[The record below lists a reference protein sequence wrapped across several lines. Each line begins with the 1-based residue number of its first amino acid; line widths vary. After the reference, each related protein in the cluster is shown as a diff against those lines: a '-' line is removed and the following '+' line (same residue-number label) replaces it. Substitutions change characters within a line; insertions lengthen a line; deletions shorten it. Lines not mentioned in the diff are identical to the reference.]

1 MCQGTRDMFTSAV
14 LFRCFGSAADRRSIR
29 NFRLNVAEELWATL
43 RLRGLTQFAPTFV
56 TCRVLAVPEIP
67 LRADLLFGAGV
78 PSWAIELAARGP
90 EPNTAG
96 TAASWPPERSGRP
109 DLPRAPTIRR
119 ASMQAALEAARP
131 EHRAK
136 ALASERKPKGLGPT
150 VPGQTNLLHSFPS
163 YAVPPDGL
171 VGPLRSLSFLLYVEL
186 SIMNYPR
193 NVISTKVG

>member
-1 MCQGTRDMFTSAV
+1 M
-14 LFRCFGSAADRRSIR
+14 
-29 NFRLNVAEELWATL
+29 AEELWATL

-136 ALASERKPKGLGPT
+136 ALASLDQDVLASTTVASNQCRVRFYEAVCRDGMLNHGLCPGLAFGPSEQ
-150 VPGQTNLLHSFPS
+150 V
-163 YAVPPDGL
+163 
-171 VGPLRSLSFLLYVEL
+171 
-186 SIMNYPR
+186 
-193 NVISTKVG
+193 